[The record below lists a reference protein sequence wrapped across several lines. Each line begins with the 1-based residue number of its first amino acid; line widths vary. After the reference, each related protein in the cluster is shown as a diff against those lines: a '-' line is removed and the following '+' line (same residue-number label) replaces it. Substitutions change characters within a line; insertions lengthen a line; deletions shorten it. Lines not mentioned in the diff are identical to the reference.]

1 MLAKI
6 GSLEPPVPSTE
17 PEFLQDST
25 YLVYDGEC
33 PFCSA
38 YVRFVRLQETVG
50 KVELLD
56 ARQGGEVVDYLTS
69 QNFDLDEG
77 MALIYK
83 DRIYHGDECI
93 NILALLSSKSSLFN
107 RINYVIFQNKRV
119 AAFLYPIMRAGRNL
133 VLKLLGK
140 TKLNP

>member
-1 MLAKI
+1 M
-6 GSLEPPVPSTE
+6 PSTL
-17 PEFLQDST
+17 PQFLKDSS

-38 YVRFVRLQETVG
+38 YVKFVRLQETVG
-50 KVELLD
+50 KVTLLD

-69 QNFDLDEG
+69 QNLDLDEG

-107 RINYVIFQNKRV
+107 RINFVIFQNKRV
-119 AAFLYPIMRAGRNL
+119 AAFLYPIMRFGRNL

-140 TKLNP
+140 KKLNP